1 MREFCFH
8 RCVFVKIIAEKYNK
22 TFLGLPLTELIEKE
36 IPSSVEQQSTSVGTN
51 IFRRAFL
58 EARTNRNNNTKNYR
72 KLGSAETT
80 RIALICSLY
89 QIALHTLTQMKM
101 EILTGEYW

>member
-1 MREFCFH
+1 MFYFYKHIHITVSIRSYN
-8 RCVFVKIIAEKYNK
+8 II
-22 TFLGLPLTELIEKE
+22 FLGQPLTELIEKE
-36 IPSSVEQQSTSVGTN
+36 IPPSVDQQSTSVGTN

-72 KLGSAETT
+72 KLGSPETT

-101 EILTGEYW
+101 EILTGKYS